1 MKKVLF
7 STTALAAASMLAFAS
22 NDVAA
27 QTKAKPLSIKVG
39 GYMLTKMS
47 VSEQDESFEVD
58 TGTAGL
64 EPGYD
69 AFNVVNDSEIHF
81 KGSTTLDNGMK
92 VAVKVELETDQAVG
106 TGTQID
112 ASYMKLS
119 GGFGQVNLGSYQKAD
134 SILGN
139 IAPVV
144 GADVHFGGGHS
155 SYVVRPSAMD
165 GGVTLLTTKMDTSD
179 NMTVTYISPKL
190 MDMLYFG
197 ASIVPSTDN
206 SNALPDSKGDTGD
219 SVAQYNFDVAYNGK
233 MGAASVKA
241 DIGYGENSG
250 NDTSNKHWR
259 GGIRVAVGG
268 FDVGASYKDRDDTS
282 TGQSG
287 SATSDALEV
296 YDVGVAYTTGPY
308 KVGATYAHGSAP
320 LASATAGDDEHSKF
334 LVGAQYTMGP
344 GVNLLGQLAYIDYD
358 NELTT
363 DSLNNS
369 GWAVIGGVKV
379 AF

>member
-22 NDVAA
+22 NDVSA
-27 QTKAKPLSIKVG
+27 QSKAKPLSIKVG
-39 GYMLTKMS
+39 GYMMTKMA

-69 AFNVVNDSEIHF
+69 AFNIVNDTEIWF
-81 KGSTTLDNGMK
+81 SGSTTLDNGIK
-92 VAVKVELETDQAVG
+92 LAVKVEMEADHATDG
-106 TGTQID
+106 TMDQ
-112 ASYMKLS
+112 SFMRLS
-119 GGFGQVNLGSYQKAD
+119 GGFGQLNLGSYQKAS

-139 IAPVV
+139 VAPVV
-144 GADVHFGGGHS
+144 GPDVHFGAGHE
-155 SYVVRPSAMD
+155 SYVVKPAAQD
-165 GGVTLLTTKMDTSD
+165 GGVRLLETRMDTAD
-179 NMTVTYISPKL
+179 HMTVTYISPKL
-190 MDMLYFG
+190 LDMFYIG
-197 ASIVPSTDN
+197 GSIVPSTAV
-206 SNALPDSKGDTGD
+206 SNALPESKGDVGNN
-219 SVAQYNFDVAYNGK
+219 VAQYDFDVAYNGK
-233 MGAASVKA
+233 LGSASVKA

-250 NDTSNKHWR
+250 NDSSNKHWR
-259 GGIRVAVGG
+259 GGIRLAVGG
-268 FDVGASYKDRDDTS
+268 FDLGMSYKDRDDTT

-287 SATSDALEV
+287 STTSDALEV
-296 YDVGVAYTTGPY
+296 YDVGVSYATGPY
-308 KVGATYAHGSAP
+308 KVGATYAHASAP

-334 LVGAQYTMGP
+334 LLGGQYTMGP
-344 GVNLLGQLAYIDYD
+344 GVNLLGQIAYVDYD

-369 GWAVIGGVKV
+369 GWAIVGAVKV